1 MNKPSSKYDELSR
14 TKYCAFL
21 ILGRRAHT
29 KKELTDKL
37 LKKEYSPECVAE
49 TVLYME
55 EEGYI
60 NDRDYAE
67 RYLNDAVEL
76 KKHGMARIKQD
87 LLRKGID
94 REIVEEVLENTE
106 KDNTE
111 TIKKI
116 LEIRLPKVDLNDKKQ
131 RDRLIGYML
140 RRGFR
145 YGEVYS
151 ALRDYMD
158 EGDYYCD

>member
-1 MNKPSSKYDELSR
+1 MNNKNSKYDELSR

-37 LKKEYSPECVAE
+37 LKKEYSPECVEEA
-49 TVLYME
+49 VSYME
-55 EEGYI
+55 QEGYI
-60 NDRDYAE
+60 DDRDYAE

-87 LLRKGID
+87 LLRKGIP
-94 REIVEEVLENTE
+94 REIVEEVIENTE
-106 KDNTE
+106 KDNGE
-111 TIKKI
+111 TIKRI
-116 LEIRLPKVDLNDKKQ
+116 LETRLPKTDLSDRKQ

-151 ALRDYMD
+151 ALREYMD
-158 EGDYYCD
+158 EGEYYCD